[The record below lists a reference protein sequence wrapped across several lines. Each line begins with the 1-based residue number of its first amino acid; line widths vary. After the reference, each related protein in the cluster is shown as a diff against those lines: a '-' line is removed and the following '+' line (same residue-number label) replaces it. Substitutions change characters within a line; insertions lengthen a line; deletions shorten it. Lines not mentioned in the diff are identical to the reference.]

1 MSMAPANF
9 ILVTAPRSLP
19 PLFASCD
26 AKAIEA
32 VSREVEQTA
41 SALFLT
47 YSHGLLAHIFMLPKP
62 AGAKAISFVLRLLAD
77 ASKSETIS
85 LQMIVKL
92 SLVQLLAELVVAMGD
107 ENEDIV
113 RSVRRATSLK
123 YAHL

>member
-47 YSHGLLAHIFMLPKP
+47 HSHGILAHIFLLPEP
-62 AGAKAISFVLRLLAD
+62 AGTQAVSFVLKLLAD
-77 ASKSETIS
+77 ASQSEAIS

-92 SLVQLLAELVVAMGD
+92 SLVPLLAELVIAMGD
-107 ENEDIV
+107 ENKNAV
-113 RSVRRATSLK
+113 QSVRCATSLE
-123 YAHL
+123 